1 VIDPRTH
8 ENRSDDAAP
17 KAPQWS
23 TKAVLKRT
31 TAIVATGVT
40 FYFILPKLTQVFASW
55 PKLST
60 LKPIWFAGAVGA
72 EITSFI
78 CTFALKRIALRT
90 KVWFAVVTAAL
101 TGNAVT
107 NTFPGADAAGAAM
120 EFHMLEQSG
129 IDADRAIG
137 GLTAFS
143 LLGIGSLLA
152 LPVFALPAIAFG
164 TPVRRGLA
172 QAAYLGAAGFALFA
186 ASTAVVLTT
195 DRPLAVVG
203 RFLERARNRVA
214 RRSKPVH
221 GLDRRLLEQRNE
233 IRSVLGSK
241 WKQAVILTTGRLGFD
256 FACLLFA
263 LRATGSRPQPAL
275 VLLAYAAAGVV
286 ALIPLT
292 PGGLGIVEASLSGLL
307 ILAGVNAADA
317 FLSTLTYRLASYWL
331 PLIAGPFAYLLF
343 RRRFGKGTPRLPS
356 VHDDAPQGTSTVTP
370 KN

>member
-1 VIDPRTH
+1 MTP
-8 ENRSDDAAP
+8 S
-17 KAPQWS
+17 APQAPPPS
-23 TKAVLKRT
+23 TKALAKRVS
-31 TAIVATGVT
+31 ALFVTGVT
-40 FYFILPKLTQVFASW
+40 FYFILPKLTEVFASW
-55 PKLST
+55 PRLST
-60 LKPIWFAGAVGA
+60 LKPIWFAAAVGA
-72 EITSFI
+72 EVVSFV

-90 KVWFAVVTAAL
+90 KAWFAVVTAAL
-101 TGNAVT
+101 TGNAIT

-120 EFHMLEQSG
+120 EFRMLEQSG
-129 IDADRAIG
+129 IDTDRAIG

-143 LLGIGSLLA
+143 LLGVGSLLA
-152 LPVFALPAIAFG
+152 LPVFVLPAIASG
-164 TPVRRGLA
+164 APVRRGLA

-186 ASTAVVLTT
+186 AASAVVLVT
-195 DRPLAVVG
+195 DRPLAVAG
-203 RFLERARNRVA
+203 RFLERLWNRVV
-214 RRSKPVH
+214 RSRAVH
-221 GLDRRLLEQRNE
+221 HLDRRLLEERNE
-233 IRSVLGSK
+233 IRSALGSK
-241 WKQAVILTTGRLGFD
+241 WKEAVVFTTGRLGFD

-331 PLIAGPFAYLLF
+331 PLLTGPFAYLAF
-343 RRRFGKGTPRLPS
+343 RRRFGRGGRELPS
-356 VHDDAPQGTSTVTP
+356 AHDETRVVTP